1 MQNHS
6 FERGDTSVAAE
17 CSLLITRAE
26 AEAGTRRVVHFY
38 GADGRERGLL
48 VDVPAGVTTGTRL
61 PVAPE
66 EADANGLSF
75 GSLVVAITVLPHIRS
90 ECRGADVYVTVQ
102 SDRASAERD
111 GEVRVP
117 LSDGRVLSVPV
128 RQGMSHDRF
137 VYAGQ
142 GLLRGYAPARRG
154 DLILRLELLDLHAAA
169 ERAERPAEPQRRWW
183 RSLLDRER

>member
-1 MQNHS
+1 MHNHFS
-6 FERGDTSVAAE
+6 EPGSISAAAE

-26 AEAGTRRVVHFY
+26 AEAGTRRLVRFY

-48 VDVPAGVTTGTRL
+48 VEVPAGVTTGTRL

-66 EADANGLSF
+66 EADANGLAY
-75 GSLVVAITVLPHIRS
+75 GALVVAITVLPHVRS
-90 ECRGADVYVTVQ
+90 ECRGADVYLTVQ

-154 DLILRLELLDLHAAA
+154 DLILRLELLDLPAAP
-169 ERAERPAEPQRRWW
+169 ESGERPVAPQRRWW
-183 RSLLDRER
+183 RSLLERS